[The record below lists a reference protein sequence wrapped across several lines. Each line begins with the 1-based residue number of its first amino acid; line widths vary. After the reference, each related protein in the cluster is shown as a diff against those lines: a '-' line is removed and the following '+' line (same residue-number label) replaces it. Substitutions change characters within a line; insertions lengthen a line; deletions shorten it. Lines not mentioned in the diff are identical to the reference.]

1 MKPRHVH
8 RVDVVADLLA
18 LVAEDLVFA
27 AFEVALHQVAE
38 EAVQLDA
45 GVVRAGQAAAAQA
58 AGGQAEVA
66 AILLHHDVRR
76 DLGGAEERVL
86 GLVDRKGLRGCRARR
101 PGRRSPSAFRSS
113 FSAIVL
119 GRSP

>member
-1 MKPRHVH
+1 M
-8 RVDVVADLLA
+8 DVVAHLLA

-38 EAVQLDA
+38 KAVQLDA

-58 AGGQAEVA
+58 AGRHAEVA
-66 AILLHHDVRR
+66 AVFLHHHVGG

-86 GLVDRKGLRGCRARR
+86 GLVDGEALGNAVRELRVGVVPA
-101 PGRRSPSAFRSS
+101 RSS
-113 FSAIVL
+113 SFRAMVL